1 MALSFP
7 DGIKER
13 KKVGEGKRKERGTR
27 ERERKEEES
36 KGGKKKGWQVSTS
49 CSVSSSCKSAF
60 TGRSL
65 PLGVFSQA
73 DIPSLSNQR
82 ECRG

>member
-27 ERERKEEES
+27 EREEGGREQGREEERLAS
-36 KGGKKKGWQVSTS
+36 EH
-49 CSVSSSCKSAF
+49 
-60 TGRSL
+60 L
-65 PLGVFSQA
+65 L
-73 DIPSLSNQR
+73 LS
-82 ECRG
+82 